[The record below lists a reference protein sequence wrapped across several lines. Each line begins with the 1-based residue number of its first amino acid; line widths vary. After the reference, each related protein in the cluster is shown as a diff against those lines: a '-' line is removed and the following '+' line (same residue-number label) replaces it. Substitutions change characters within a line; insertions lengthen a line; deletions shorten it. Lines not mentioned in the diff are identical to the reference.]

1 MNKRSQQKVS
11 SFIQHKIF
19 TKMKTIK
26 YIKLLLSLLFAVFV
40 LNSCKK
46 ENKTGAD
53 IFYSVSLD
61 GYTVTFSNQTT
72 NAVSYKWDFGD
83 GESSTEENPVHTY
96 PGKGKYVPTLYATS
110 TDGITTEG
118 STVIN
123 ISKNSA
129 VSLTDNSFSDWDTV
143 THNVVAGAG
152 TFTLAKFDYNS
163 ENVYFYFEMNTK
175 ESNGEIYDFYIDA
188 DNDATTGYTTG
199 SFTGGGYD
207 VLLEGTM
214 LDGWFDPFY
223 HSGSDQNAFSFE
235 YQSISEF
242 YEIGTVQQTGN
253 TLKIEG
259 RLKRAKLK
267 GLTGKG
273 LKIGITATKNDWSA
287 TVGTLPPEGSDA
299 FYLDMSE

>member
-1 MNKRSQQKVS
+1 MKV
-11 SFIQHKIF
+11 IQY
-19 TKMKTIK
+19 IK
-26 YIKLLLSLLFAVFV
+26 YASLLTMILFV
-40 LNSCKK
+40 MNAC
-46 ENKTGAD
+46 NKNDNKPQAD
-53 IFYSVSLD
+53 IFYTVSLE
-61 GYTVTFSNQTT
+61 GYTVTFT
-72 NAVSYKWDFGD
+72 NETKGAVSYKWDFGD
-83 GESSTEENPVHTY
+83 GETSTDESPVHTY
-96 PGKGKYVPTLYATS
+96 PGKGKFVPTLYAT
-110 TDGITTEG
+110 TADGVISEG

-123 ISKNSA
+123 ISKGSS
-129 VSLTDNSFSDWDTV
+129 VDLSDNSFADWDTV
-143 THNVVAGAG
+143 THNIVTGAG
-152 TFTLAKFDYNS
+152 TFSLAKFDYNS
-163 ENVYFYFEMNTK
+163 ENVYFYFELNTK
-175 ESNGEIYDFYIDA
+175 ESNGDIYDFYIDA

-223 HSGSDQNAFSFE
+223 HSGDNQAAFSFD

-242 YEIGTVQQTGN
+242 YEIGTVVQSGN

-273 LKIGITATKNDWSA
+273 LRIGITATKNDWSA
-287 TVGTLPPEGSDA
+287 TVGTLPPEGSNS